1 MKARVFLKSLSF
13 QAITELNGPCTK
25 SQISKKVL
33 QIARECDALTDDF
46 IFAFRDIGWRLQ
58 DLKKEGLITNNGEES
73 AACRWFLPM

>member
-1 MKARVFLKSLSF
+1 MKAKVFLKSLSL
-13 QAITELNGPCTK
+13 QAITELNSQCSK

-58 DLKKEGLITNNGEES
+58 DLKKEGLITNNGKERT
-73 AACRWFLPM
+73 ACRWFLPG